1 MSNRVTDKSYL
12 TISEFSKIVGI
23 SVDKLRY
30 YDNSGIF
37 HPAKHGE
44 GEKSKYR
51 YYSPS
56 QITAIN
62 MIRVLSEIG
71 IQLKTIK
78 KIAGSRTPE
87 NMLKLLSK
95 QRYSLIDKLHSLQDA
110 YAVIDTYIE
119 LLISGISAI
128 ENEITLAEM
137 PEVRITLGND
147 NDFSDSYKFFREFI
161 CFCNTP
167 HKPMLNLAYP
177 IGGFFK
183 DMTAFLDEPSQ
194 PTRFFSL
201 DPKGRDHK
209 EAGLY
214 LVGYTRGYYGE
225 TNDLPKRMVAFAKD
239 QELVFSGP
247 VYNTYLFDEV
257 SVSNPN
263 KYLLQVAASVTR
275 TQLTANR
282 QSNNRY

>member
-1 MSNRVTDKSYL
+1 MSKINFEKNYL
-12 TISEFSKIVGI
+12 TISEFAKIVGM
-23 SVDKLRY
+23 SVEKLRY
-30 YDNSGIF
+30 YDNNGIF
-37 HPAKHGE
+37 HPAKYGE

-71 IQLKTIK
+71 IPLK
-78 KIAGSRTPE
+78 KIKEIAGGRTPE

-95 QRYSLIDKLHSLQDA
+95 QRYKIMDKLHSLQDA
-110 YAVIDTYIE
+110 HAVVDTYIE
-119 LLISGISAI
+119 LLISGISAT
-128 ENEITLAEM
+128 ESEITLAEM

-147 NDFSDSYKFFREFI
+147 NDFTDSYKFFREFI

-183 DMTAFLDEPSQ
+183 DMETFLNESSQ

-214 LVGYTRGYYGE
+214 LVGYNRGYYGE
-225 TNDLPKRMVAFAKD
+225 TSDLPKRMAAFAKEN
-239 QELVFSGP
+239 ELIFTGP

-257 SVSNPN
+257 SVANPK

-275 TQLTANR
+275 TQSSATCH
-282 QSNNRY
+282 SNNRY